1 MNIAPNKMLVIAGI
15 FGLAGLA
22 GLMRA
27 YAQETSATGTTPPA
41 DSIVAIA
48 ADSQSL
54 PQVAPSSVPV
64 RGGTFWWVY
73 PGGIAVPTPM
83 LPRGSSGSIY
93 GIAPDEYLVDLTGGT
108 VLVTPFQ
115 LKQEAQATSGA
126 YAAAVTAQVQG
137 LINIITMVQNPAPA
151 TTTTTGA
158 MTMSASPMDGGGF
171 SPMYQTANGPYLTI
185 APTGTNG
192 VFLVSVWNNQ
202 GPSNYEIWYTPMLV
216 GYPWTAVAAGTPG
229 QTNFLIS
236 ATSYY
241 TGFYRA
247 IWDTNSIPAWE
258 AANPNNP
265 SAGVLAVFIDSPTN
279 GAVLQ

>member
-1 MNIAPNKMLVIAGI
+1 MKTRVKKSIAIAAVLGVVLVAGI
-15 FGLAGLA
+15 MPAQ
-22 GLMRA
+22 
-27 YAQETSATGTTPPA
+27 AQETTTQSPN

-54 PQVAPSSVPV
+54 PQVTAAQAPV

-83 LPRGSSGSIY
+83 LPLGSSGPIYSINS
-93 GIAPDEYLVDLTGGT
+93 DEFLVDLTAGT
-108 VLVTPFQ
+108 VSVNRYQLAAAQGTPN
-115 LKQEAQATSGA
+115 A

-158 MTMSASPMDGGGF
+158 MTMSASPMNGGGF
-171 SPMYQTANGPYLTI
+171 SPMYQTANGPYLAI

>member
-1 MNIAPNKMLVIAGI
+1 MKTRVKKSIAIAAVLGVVFVAGI
-15 FGLAGLA
+15 MPAQ
-22 GLMRA
+22 
-27 YAQETSATGTTPPA
+27 AQETTTQSPN
-41 DSIVAIA
+41 DSIVALA

-54 PQVAPSSVPV
+54 PQVTAAQAPV

-83 LPRGSSGSIY
+83 LPLGSSGPIYSINS
-93 GIAPDEYLVDLTGGT
+93 DEFLVDLTAGT
-108 VLVTPFQ
+108 VSVNRYQLAAAQGTPN
-115 LKQEAQATSGA
+115 A

-171 SPMYQTANGPYLTI
+171 SPMYQTANGPYLAI

>member
-1 MNIAPNKMLVIAGI
+1 MKTRVKKSIAIAAVLGVVLVAGI
-15 FGLAGLA
+15 MPAQ
-22 GLMRA
+22 
-27 YAQETSATGTTPPA
+27 AQETTTQSPN
-41 DSIVAIA
+41 DSIVALA

-54 PQVAPSSVPV
+54 PQVTAAQAPV

-83 LPRGSSGSIY
+83 LPLGSSGPIYSINS
-93 GIAPDEYLVDLTGGT
+93 DEFLVDLTAGT
-108 VLVTPFQ
+108 VSVNRYQLAAAQGTPN
-115 LKQEAQATSGA
+115 A

-171 SPMYQTANGPYLTI
+171 SPMYQTANGPYLAI